1 MSAKKQAQT
10 MQQGKPSAERHA
22 PPSLPQAQGRW
33 GVSFALAVLMH
44 ALLFIGLFFVFQW
57 NRESEEVVYAELW
70 APSQLPQGAPVTAA
84 PVEQK
89 PEQEQEQEQ
98 EPQPQPEEKAPQEP
112 PEEEQTP
119 PPEPQAPQE
128 QAAPPPSEQVQE
140 REQAQPDEEAI
151 RLAEEKQREEE
162 KRLEEQRRLEEQ
174 QRLEE
179 QRKLEEQR
187 LEEERKLE
195 EQKRLEEQQRL
206 EEQKRLEAEQK
217 AREER
222 RRAQAKALAQRLQQ
236 EQMKQLEA
244 SSKDNV
250 AGVMASGGRIS
261 AQYTARI
268 IGCIRPNIIF
278 TVPPNTHRGQYIAR
292 YQVSLAPDGQQ
303 KGAPKQLKSS
313 GLPAF
318 DLAVERAIELCN
330 PFPLPPSGRAY
341 DTIQLTFDPVDSNNR

>member
-1 MSAKKQAQT
+1 M
-10 MQQGKPSAERHA
+10 
-22 PPSLPQAQGRW
+22 
-33 GVSFALAVLMH
+33 
-44 ALLFIGLFFVFQW
+44 
-57 NRESEEVVYAELW
+57 
-70 APSQLPQGAPVTAA
+70 
-84 PVEQK
+84 
-89 PEQEQEQEQ
+89 
-98 EPQPQPEEKAPQEP
+98 
-112 PEEEQTP
+112 
-119 PPEPQAPQE
+119 
-128 QAAPPPSEQVQE
+128 
-140 REQAQPDEEAI
+140 
-151 RLAEEKQREEE
+151 
-162 KRLEEQRRLEEQ
+162 
-174 QRLEE
+174 EE

-318 DLAVERAIELCN
+318 DLAVESAIELCN